1 MDHTGRE
8 RGGGSSHKDREHN
21 STHTHEELWRFYLK
35 DPSFKSDTDLS
46 CPVLADLGTKQAK
59 IFFFFYKYEYLN
71 TRPPLI
77 SWMSALGGSPR
88 WLPSLEPKM
97 PRSCP

>member
-59 IFFFFYKYEYLN
+59 IFFLFKQ
-71 TRPPLI
+71 I
-77 SWMSALGGSPR
+77 
-88 WLPSLEPKM
+88 
-97 PRSCP
+97 